1 MLSLGSLHPPPV
13 FDTPNTPRPPK
24 NTRKSP
30 QPGVVAAAGSRR
42 AAKHAPPAEPEPTP
56 RYPLPSAYLPPPQQP
71 ATKRDLRTLYWVLC
85 AMLGVGFAVWARWS
99 RERTTPSETARI
111 AAADANPTLG
121 ATAGNEA
128 SIPAEKAG
136 EKGASK
142 GTTNG
147 APDAANPSNEAPK
160 ADERSKPD
168 DAPEDL
174 PLRES
179 DEVKKGQGMLEIVA
193 GKSDTILLDGKM
205 IGSGPVLAVAVRA
218 RKEPYEITVRSR
230 TEEKTRS
237 IVLKEG
243 RLTRLRLAPPW
254 QR

>member
-24 NTRKSP
+24 NVRKSP
-30 QPGVVAAAGSRR
+30 QPSAVAAAGSRR
-42 AAKHAPPAEPEPTP
+42 GPKHAQPHEPEPTP
-56 RYPLPSAYLPPPQQP
+56 RYPLPSAYLPPQQP
-71 ATKRDLRTLYWVLC
+71 PTAKRDPRTLYWVLC

-99 RERTTPSETARI
+99 RERATPSETALL
-111 AAADANPTLG
+111 AAADANTTPT
-121 ATAGNEA
+121 ASPGNDP
-128 SIPAEKAG
+128 SISAEKAG

-142 GTTNG
+142 ASTGG
-147 APDAANPSNEAPK
+147 ATNPSDEAVK
-160 ADERSKPD
+160 ADERSKLD

-205 IGSGPVLAVAVRA
+205 IGSGPVLAVAIRA